1 VAGNKAKH
9 SERDG
14 DGPSPGR
21 NGGRTARRRARRLAR
36 SFYGQALT
44 AAEAH
49 DLPAAQEMSGLD
61 EEIAVLRLKLRSA
74 LEERPEDTK
83 LMLRGVE
90 LLVRAASAKYRLSKT
105 DEADL
110 AEGVRGVLR
119 DIGGPL
125 YPEAFDDV
133 A

>member
-1 VAGNKAKH
+1 VAANKAKGGG
-9 SERDG
+9 RDG
-14 DGPSPGR
+14 NGPSPTR
-21 NGGRTARRRARRLAR
+21 DGGRAGRRHGGRLAR

-44 AAEAH
+44 EAEAH
-49 DLPAAQEMSGLD
+49 DLPVAQEMSGLD

-83 LMLRGVE
+83 LMLKGVE
-90 LLVRAASAKYRLSKT
+90 LLVRAVSAKYRLSTK

-119 DIGGPL
+119 DIGRPL
-125 YPEAFDDV
+125 YPEAFGDV